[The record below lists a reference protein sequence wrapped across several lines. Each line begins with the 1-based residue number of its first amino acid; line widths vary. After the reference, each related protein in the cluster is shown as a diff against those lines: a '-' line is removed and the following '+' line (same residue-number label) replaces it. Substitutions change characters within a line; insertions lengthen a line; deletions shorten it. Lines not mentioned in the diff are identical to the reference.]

1 MKNKIGSIINYA
13 CAFPLLAFGV
23 TYLFRD
29 SFMPYHS
36 EAVSLP
42 WDQVDKNIQFLIL
55 ALMRAVS
62 GGQILAGFIV
72 IWLQLKFNENKLTW
86 IPPLILIAGAIVG
99 LTSLYATIIV
109 RTNTP
114 GNPPTLLVITCLV
127 GLFIGYIFNRR
138 YINSN
143 SKI

>member
-1 MKNKIGSIINYA
+1 MKNKIGSIINYLS
-13 CAFPLLAFGV
+13 AFPLLVFGLI
-23 TYLFRD
+23 YLFKD

-36 EAVSLP
+36 EAVSLQ
-42 WDQVDKNIQFLIL
+42 WDEVDKNIQILIL

-62 GGQILAGFIV
+62 GGQILAGVMV
-72 IWLQLKFNENKLTW
+72 IWLQLKFNESKLTW
-86 IPPLILIAGAIVG
+86 IPTLILIAGVIVG

-114 GNPPTLLVITCLV
+114 GNPPTFLVITCLV

-143 SKI
+143 SKV